1 MNLYNDNNGKWHT
14 DYMAKC
20 KALTIES
27 LEFIRADCRAAIQ
40 ANPEGPKVGQYLDES
55 HYCSMELVKRKA
67 A

>member
-27 LEFIRADCRAAIQ
+27 LEFIRADCREAIE
-40 ANPEGPKVGQYLDES
+40 AMPENPKCEQYMDEIN
-55 HYCSMELVKRKA
+55 YCSMELVKRKA